1 MSRFVTVF
9 LSSVIAMAV
18 IGFFVGIGDGVPKPD
33 GVNESSLVDL
43 RPSDSAVVDTKLS
56 SGT

>member
-18 IGFFVGIGDGVPKPD
+18 IGFFVGIGAGVPKPD
-33 GVNESSLVDL
+33 GVNESTLV
-43 RPSDSAVVDTKLS
+43 
-56 SGT
+56 